1 MKQVIIKSG
10 KIVVEEFPIPFL
22 ENNSVLVE
30 VAYSLISTGTETASL
45 NAAGESLVKKTLKRP
60 ENIKKAAEMIKNQ
73 GISKLL
79 YKIKN
84 QAETFYPIGYSCAGR
99 VVAVGAN
106 VLNFKAGDPVACAGG
121 GYASHAEFVCV
132 PKNLVV
138 KLPHRLGLKEASSV
152 TIGAIALQ
160 GVRRASPQIGEFVA
174 VIGLGLI
181 GQITVQILKAAGCR
195 VIGLDIE
202 KKRIEQAKTM
212 GLDYGVSIEE
222 EEPVLAV
229 IKFTNGIG
237 ADSTIITASSKS
249 NLPVNQAMEMTRK
262 KGKVVCVGD
271 VGLTLERDAFYK
283 KELDFLISTSY
294 GPGRYDVAYEED
306 GIDYPYAYVRWT
318 ENRNMREYIELLSD
332 GKINIPAFINKEY
345 PAEEAAIAFE
355 ELKSAER
362 PLGIFLRFHGAD
374 VELEKERATRLETK
388 ILLHSQ
394 TPDARPERKI
404 FNVGVIGAGSFAND
418 VHLPNL
424 RKLAGKYRLYAV
436 IDANPIRAKEAAK
449 RFGATYAATDYKD
462 FLDDKNIDLL
472 MVCTRHD
479 LHAGLVIEAIKAG
492 KKIFVEKP
500 LCLVQNE
507 LEEIKKVYHSASQ
520 DSPWLMVGFNRR
532 FSPMIVEVKDI
543 LSSRTNPLIVNY
555 RMNAG
560 YIPPSHWVHSK
571 EGGGRNISE
580 ACHIYDLF
588 NYLTDSRPISSTAF
602 FVEPKTDHYRSND
615 NFVATFKYRDGSL
628 CNLIYTALGND
639 AFPKEQME
647 IYSDG
652 KILALN
658 NYKRLD
664 IFGEKKKHVEFKR
677 PQKGHFEELAEMAKS
692 VQSAKGAPIP
702 FEQLIMA
709 TQMSFD
715 VEKQIRS

>member
-10 KIVVEEFPIPFL
+10 KIVVEEFPIPVL

-30 VAYSLISTGTETASL
+30 VAYSLISTGTEIANLNVAS
-45 NAAGESLVKKTLKRP
+45 ESLLKKTLKRP
-60 ENIKKAAEMIKNQ
+60 ENIKKAVEMIKNQ
-73 GISKLL
+73 GIFKLL
-79 YKIKN
+79 DKVKN
-84 QAETFYPIGYSCAGR
+84 QAETFHPIGYSCAGR
-99 VVAVGAN
+99 VVAVDAN

-138 KLPHRLGLKEASSV
+138 KLPHRLGFKEASSV

-202 KKRIEQAKTM
+202 KKRVEQAKTM

-271 VGLTLERDAFYK
+271 VGLTLDRDAFYE

-294 GPGRYDVAYEED
+294 GPGRYDAAYEED

-332 GKINIPAFINKEY
+332 GKINIPALINKEY
-345 PAEEAAIAFE
+345 PAEEAAVAFE
-355 ELKSAER
+355 ELKSAEK
-362 PLGIFLRFHGAD
+362 PLGIFLRYHRAN

-404 FNVGVIGAGSFAND
+404 FNVVVIGAGSFAND

-436 IDANPIRAKEAAK
+436 IDANPVRAKEAAK

-472 MVCTRHD
+472 IVCTRHD
-479 LHAGLVIEAIKAG
+479 LHARLVIEAIKAG
-492 KKIFVEKP
+492 KNIFVEKP
-500 LCLVQNE
+500 LCLIQNE
-507 LEEIKKVYHSASQ
+507 LEEIKKVYRSASQ
-520 DSPWLMVGFNRR
+520 GSPWLMVGFNRR
-532 FSPMIVEVKDI
+532 FSPMIVEVKYI

-560 YIPPSHWVHSK
+560 YIPPSHWIHSK

-588 NYLTDSRPISSTAF
+588 NYLTDNNPVSSTALSI
-602 FVEPKTDHYRSND
+602 EPKTDHYRSND
-615 NFVATFKYRDGSL
+615 NFVATFKYHDGSL

-639 AFPKEQME
+639 AVPKEQME

-652 KILALN
+652 KIIVLN

-664 IFGEKKKHVEFKR
+664 IFGEKKKNVEFKM
-677 PQKGHFEELAEMAKS
+677 PQKGHFEELVEIAKS
-692 VQSAKGAPIP
+692 VQSAKSAPIP
-702 FEQLIMA
+702 FEQLILA
-709 TQMSFD
+709 TQMSFE

>member
-10 KIVVEEFPIPFL
+10 KIVVEEFPIPVL

-30 VAYSLISTGTETASL
+30 VAYSLISTGTEKASL

-60 ENIKKAAEMIKNQ
+60 ENIKKAVEMIKNH

-79 YKIKN
+79 DKIKN
-84 QAETFYPIGYSCAGR
+84 QTETFYPIGYSCAGR

-138 KLPHRLGLKEASSV
+138 KLPHRLGFKEASSV

-202 KKRIEQAKTM
+202 KKRVEQAKTM
-212 GLDYGVSIEE
+212 GLDYGISIEE

-229 IKFTNGIG
+229 IKFTNGLG

-294 GPGRYDVAYEED
+294 GPGRYDADYEED

-345 PAEEAAIAFE
+345 PAEEAAVAFE

-374 VELEKERATRLETK
+374 AEVEKERATRLDTK
-388 ILLHSQ
+388 ILLHNQ
-394 TPDARPERKI
+394 TPDARPGREI

-492 KKIFVEKP
+492 KNIFVEKP

-520 DSPWLMVGFNRR
+520 VSPWLMVGFNRR
-532 FSPMIVEVKDI
+532 FSLMIVEVKDI

-588 NYLTDSRPISSTAF
+588 NYLTDSQPISSTAF
-602 FVEPKTDHYRSND
+602 SVEPKTDHYRSND

-664 IFGEKKKHVEFKR
+664 IFGKKKKHVEFKR

-692 VQSAKGAPIP
+692 IQGAKSAPIP